1 MAKIVFTRRVGIT
14 WNCSFLFWGNIM
26 LQFKTVCFALQGR
39 LQTVPFHSRTI
50 PSTINNSR
58 QCSFN
63 VVLRCSGKFNEL
75 QFVSK
80 VNNAQ
85 QFPFVR
91 LRAVSQS
98 ALCYARNDS
107 CWHRESLLARDI
119 LPLHH
124 SKFTP
129 IYIRSKI

>member
-1 MAKIVFTRRVGIT
+1 
-14 WNCSFLFWGNIM
+14 M
-26 LQFKTVCFALQGR
+26 LQFKTVYFALQGR
-39 LQTVPFHSRTI
+39 LQTVPFHSQTI

-85 QFPFVR
+85 QFPFVC
-91 LRAVSQS
+91 LRAVSS
-98 ALCYARNDS
+98 ALCFT
-107 CWHRESLLARDI
+107 HETI
-119 LPLHH
+119 LVVEKVCAH
-124 SKFTP
+124 
-129 IYIRSKI
+129 KINYH